1 MTAEADNKPRPA
13 RTLDDLLARYRAGDA
28 RALGRLLTLVENQH
42 PEAGRALSA
51 VYPLAHNAY
60 RIGFTG
66 APGAGKSTLV
76 SHVTGALAAQGR
88 AVAVLAMDPTSPF
101 TGGALLGDRVRFQT
115 PPDAEGVKPVF
126 FRSAASR
133 GHTGGLSKTTEEMS
147 VVLDAFGYERLLI
160 ESVGVGQVG
169 LDIAEAC
176 DTTVVV
182 VVPESGD
189 DVQALK
195 AGLLE
200 IADILVVNKA
210 DRPGAKALRQQL
222 EEAVHL
228 RTKRQRHDWAPVVHM
243 TCGQTG
249 EGIPALVELIDTH
262 HTHLLQ
268 QSGQETLRRD
278 RLRRA
283 LLNLVREE
291 LRVAAAD
298 AFRLGRLPGG
308 GDLEHALD
316 DILRGERDPFGI
328 ARHAARRLID

>member
-1 MTAEADNKPRPA
+1 MTATAENTPPPA
-13 RTLDDLLARYRAGDA
+13 RALDDLLDRYQAGDP

-42 PEAGRALSA
+42 AEAGRALST

-76 SHVTGALAAQGR
+76 SHVAGALAAQSLS
-88 AVAVLAMDPTSPF
+88 VAVLAMDPTSPY

-115 PPDAEGVKPVF
+115 PADTEGVKPVF

-147 VVLDAFGYERLLI
+147 VMLDAFGYERLLI

-210 DRPGAKALRQQL
+210 DRPGAKALSQQL

-228 RTKRQRHDWAPVVHM
+228 RTQQQRHGWMPVVHM

-249 EGIPALVELIDTH
+249 EGIPALMQRIEEH
-262 HTHLLQ
+262 RQHLLQ
-268 QSGQETLRRD
+268 QNGQAALRRE

-308 GDLEHALD
+308 GDLEAALD
-316 DILRGERDPFGI
+316 EILRGERDPFGT
-328 ARHAARRLID
+328 ARDAARKLIE